1 MTSKIQGFRK
11 RRTGRH
17 LLNRRLA
24 RSGLS
29 FDASLLAAVN
39 QQGYACNG
47 FRRVGREPLTGVR
60 PASL

>member
-11 RRTGRH
+11 RRTGPH

-29 FDASLLAAVN
+29 FEASLWASVN
-39 QQGYACNG
+39 QVGYVCNG
-47 FRRVGREPLTGVR
+47 FRRVGREPLTAML